1 MKKYVLLIIAI
12 SVMAFQACKK
22 DELTNPDRTSRTPQT
37 QKTEASAFNPR
48 NIGDM
53 DSYLTNFLKEIKSP
67 TRDAQPM
74 TVEDAQWHI
83 SACLNFL
90 FSNANV
96 NKTQIVYDTIV
107 TTINVNDGYISL
119 NEINESLQD
128 ISTKVLGIYN
138 SNDLENKNILF
149 IAPMIQDESLRGTTT
164 VRTVVA
170 ISNYDTEYHYL
181 NESDINM
188 LDSIIPY
195 NSSYLWCTEAIE
207 VLKCFINHFKPTL
220 NTDPSQR
227 IYYIVTHT
235 KHLNYSIDYLGNKI
249 FWTDYGFYKR
259 LGKEEIIYYLDSYL
273 DLIDRYNPSNPEFH
287 NGVATTTYSY
297 ISISIIP
304 NTQDRECMMY
314 YHNLYINYGEAY
326 VTQTPQ
332 IPFH

>member
-107 TTINVNDGYISL
+107 KFSYVDKIIEKEVPVEV
-119 NEINESLQD
+119 EIIKYKRDALFWWLLGWA
-128 ISTKVLGIYN
+128 ILCLVL
-138 SNDLENKNILF
+138 LALKLF
-149 IAPMIQDESLRGTTT
+149 
-164 VRTVVA
+164 
-170 ISNYDTEYHYL
+170 
-181 NESDINM
+181 
-188 LDSIIPY
+188 
-195 NSSYLWCTEAIE
+195 
-207 VLKCFINHFKPTL
+207 VLK
-220 NTDPSQR
+220 
-227 IYYIVTHT
+227 
-235 KHLNYSIDYLGNKI
+235 
-249 FWTDYGFYKR
+249 
-259 LGKEEIIYYLDSYL
+259 
-273 DLIDRYNPSNPEFH
+273 
-287 NGVATTTYSY
+287 
-297 ISISIIP
+297 
-304 NTQDRECMMY
+304 
-314 YHNLYINYGEAY
+314 
-326 VTQTPQ
+326 
-332 IPFH
+332 